1 MGKSLSL
8 VMPTSDMGGSSRNY
22 MEYQFHTAWNQ
33 TTDDFDIVVSDQ
45 TSDDWIEKRCE
56 YYSDRLD
63 IKYHRFNGPKRL
75 PNNTNNALKLATGK
89 ILKPLFLDDIMLDE
103 TVVETYIAVHD
114 QNPDSHWA
122 FGSFGHFD
130 NETPD
135 QLGRFMSPKWND
147 QIYLYNT
154 LGNPSV
160 MSVKNDPDLPLMD
173 ETFIWVV
180 DIEWYKRL
188 QMKYGMPLGIER
200 VLIGIRLHDDSM
212 SSSITDEVKNEENER
227 VRNMYEA
234 VENDKV

>member
-1 MGKSLSL
+1 MVKSLSI
-8 VMPTSDMGGSSRNY
+8 VMPTSDMGGASQNY
-22 MEYQFHTAWNQ
+22 MEYQFLTALQQ

-45 TSDDWIEKRCE
+45 TSDAWIEKRCE

-75 PNNTNNALKLATGK
+75 PNNTNNAIKLATGK
-89 ILKPLFLDDIMLDE
+89 ILKPLFFDDTMLHKR
-103 TVVETYIAVHD
+103 VVETYIAVHE
-114 QNPDSHWA
+114 QNPDSRWA
-122 FGSFGHFD
+122 FASFGHFK
-130 NETPD
+130 NESPHKVKDFIT
-135 QLGRFMSPKWND
+135 PKWNE

-173 ETFIWVV
+173 ETFVWVV

-188 QMKYGMPLGIER
+188 QLKYGMPIGIEQTM
-200 VLIGIRLHDDSM
+200 IGIRLHDDSM

-227 VRNMYEA
+227 VRKMYE
-234 VENDKV
+234 VVGHDNI